1 MVFSASN
8 PDVTDEKSVNKQIEQ
23 ALNEVKTRYADQNAL
38 LVERLGALDT
48 MLDQRGWLDLY
59 NYDSDGPSL
68 DQIKEASGQIRN
80 LMALNPT
87 IKRGSQL
94 RISYVHSK
102 GINFGEIPGSG
113 RGRGTNVK
121 AFFDLPQNQKYVF
134 SPEAREELERTAYSD
149 GSVFLIADEATKAMQ
164 RIPIWEI
171 NGYIT
176 NPDNAEEIWA
186 YRRTWNSYAVGNVS
200 PEQKNVWYYT
210 DQFVGNRT
218 KTVTIQGKSEPVDQ
232 KSVIIDHAFNKQVG
246 WAWGLP
252 DAISI
257 LSWAKQYRDF
267 LLNGKIMSD
276 SLAQFAFKAVA
287 QSRAGGDN
295 ASMKLAAPGSAG
307 STAVLGGGN
316 DLVPISSA
324 GKGYDFDSGRAL
336 AAQIAAGLEVSLVHL
351 LSDPGAS
358 GSSYGSASNLDL
370 PTKRA
375 MLSRQRS
382 WVSFYTRVLKFL
394 GWTEPTVSFP
404 TLDEPDY
411 YREIQALLLAWASG
425 ELHHDEFRPRLL
437 DLLDVQSKHDNGPEG
452 VLLPNNE
459 NSLARKDID
468 TDGTGGASTQ
478 GQGSS
483 SPVGQGVNANDL
495 RSDTLANSLRMH
507 NPRVAEMLEEIKTWI
522 DNK

>member
-8 PDVTDEKSVNKQIEQ
+8 PDVTSGNVPAKQIEE
-23 ALNEVKTRYADQNAL
+23 AFVELKTRYADQNAI
-38 LVERLGALDT
+38 LVEKLGALDT
-48 MLDQRGWLDLY
+48 MLDQRGWVDLY
-59 NYDSDGPSL
+59 SYDSEGPSL
-68 DQIKEASGQIRN
+68 DQIKEASSQIRN

-102 GINFGEIPGSG
+102 GIDFGEIPGSG
-113 RGRGTNVK
+113 RGRGVNVDK
-121 AFFDLPQNQKYVF
+121 FYKLPQNQKYVF
-134 SPEAREELERTAYSD
+134 SPEAREELERAAYSD
-149 GSVFLIADEATKAMQ
+149 GTIFLVANESTKAMQ
-164 RIPIWEI
+164 RVPIWEI

-176 NPDNAEEIWA
+176 NPDNAEEVWA
-186 YRRTWNSYAVGNVS
+186 YRRTWNSYKVGNTS
-200 PEQKNVWYYT
+200 PETRNVWYYT

-218 KTVTIQGKSEPVDQ
+218 STVTIQGKSELVDQ

-287 QSRAGGDN
+287 QSRAGGEN
-295 ASMKLAAPGSAG
+295 ASMKLASPGAAG

-336 AAQIAAGLEVSLVHL
+336 AAQIAQGLEVSIVHL

-382 WVSFYTRVLKFL
+382 WVSFYSRVFKFL
-394 GWTEPTVSFP
+394 GWAEPVVSFP
-404 TLDEPDY
+404 TLDEPDF
-411 YREIQALLLAWASG
+411 YREIQALMLGWDSG
-425 ELHHDEFRPRLL
+425 ELHSDEIRPRLL
-437 DLLDVQSKHDNGPEG
+437 DLLDIQPKHEAAPDG
-452 VLLPNNE
+452 VLLPNNA
-459 NSLARKDID
+459 NSLNRRDID
-468 TDGTGGASTQ
+468 ADGEGSGTGTTTGNNSAAGT
-478 GQGSS
+478 GL
-483 SPVGQGVNANDL
+483 NANDL
-495 RSDTLANSLRMH
+495 RTDTLSNSARRM
-507 NPRVAEMLEEIKTWI
+507 ADDDEIK
-522 DNK
+522 NMLRELLGRK

>member
-8 PDVTDEKSVNKQIEQ
+8 SDVTDGNVPTKQIEE
-23 ALNEVKTRYADQNAL
+23 AFTELKTRYADQNAL
-38 LVERLGALDT
+38 LVEKLGALDT
-48 MLDQRGWLDLY
+48 MLDQRGWIDLY
-59 NYDSDGPSL
+59 SYDSEGPSL

-102 GINFGEIPGSG
+102 GIDFGEIPGSG
-113 RGRGTNVK
+113 RGRGANVK
-121 AFFDLPQNQKYVF
+121 KFYDLPQNQKYVF

-149 GSVFLIADEATKAMQ
+149 GTVFLIANESTKAMQ

-176 NPDNAEEIWA
+176 NPDNSEEVWA
-186 YRRTWNSYAVGNVS
+186 YRRTWNSYKVGNAS
-200 PEQKNVWYYT
+200 PETKNVWYYT

-218 KTVTIQGKSEPVDQ
+218 ATVTINAKSEPVDQ
-232 KSVIIDHAFNKQVG
+232 NSVIIDHGFNKQVG

-336 AAQIAAGLEVSLVHL
+336 AAQIAQGLEVSIVHL

-382 WVSFYTRVLKFL
+382 WVSFYSRVFKFL
-394 GWTEPTVSFP
+394 GWVDPVVSFP
-404 TLDEPDY
+404 TLDEPDF
-411 YREIQALLLAWASG
+411 YREIQALILAWDSG
-425 ELHHDEFRPRLL
+425 NLHSDEFRPRLL
-437 DLLDVQSKHDNGPEG
+437 DLIDVQPKRDKAPEG
-452 VLLPNNE
+452 VMLPNNS
-459 NSLARKDID
+459 NSLNRRDVD
-468 TDGTGGASTQ
+468 NDGAGGSSGAGTTQ
-478 GQGSS
+478 GNNSAAGA
-483 SPVGQGVNANDL
+483 GLNANDL
-495 RSDTLANSLRMH
+495 RSDTLANSAKRLEDDELRS
-507 NPRVAEMLEEIKTWI
+507 MLRELLDRK
-522 DNK
+522 